1 MKTLLAAAFALSAT
15 TGLALAQN
23 GEGQAPQLIGDLSA
37 SVDDQY
43 NDRNRINTGSGLFAI
58 TTRSA
63 RDSGERVG
71 LEIDTPDRYTGR

>member
-1 MKTLLAAAFALSAT
+1 MKILLAAAIALFAT

-23 GEGQAPQLIGDLSA
+23 GEGQAPQLIGNLSA

-43 NDRNRINTGSGLFAI
+43 NENNRINTGSGPLAI

-63 RDSGERVG
+63 RDNGKRVG